1 MRRTLRRFSSEKKLS
16 IFIVSSQKLFGQRLE
31 ARLVAHT
38 IVNRVNLQIPTGA
51 LPVLIRFFQPIQSFL
66 LFAKSQMDVSERCR
80 TDVLPFCHL
89 FEFAQDLLG
98 FRSISR
104 NGISVAE
111 ESLIPRAGHHYF
123 TSLKFRDCSCRVT
136 FPQEAAA

>member
-1 MRRTLRRFSSEKKLS
+1 MSLGSRRFHCRSS
-16 IFIVSSQKLFGQRLE
+16 LFRAKNFLDQRLK

-51 LPVLIRFFQPIQSFL
+51 LLVLVRFFQPIQSFL
-66 LFAKSQMDVSERCR
+66 LFAKSQVDVSERCR

-98 FRSISR
+98 LGEKRS
-104 NGISVAE
+104 E
-111 ESLIPRAGHHYF
+111 EH
-123 TSLKFRDCSCRVT
+123 TSEL
-136 FPQEAAA
+136 